1 MTYDIIDIN
10 DNANMGV
17 KGTVRTSAIQPLALK
32 LLKKS
37 FSCQKM
43 KNEKNENFLCI
54 FKIFLCI
61 CTSIKKCKNAK
72 VALI

>member
-1 MTYDIIDIN
+1 MTFITYGD
-10 DNANMGV
+10 MGV
-17 KGTVRTSAIQPLALK
+17 QRTVRTSAIQPLALK

-43 KNEKNENFLCI
+43 KNEKNGNVI
-54 FKIFLCI
+54 FIFNIFLCVVP
-61 CTSIKKCKNAK
+61 SIKKCNYAK